1 MLSNFLFILNKANF
15 YSLKSYLKLGKR
27 HEKDNSAC
35 FMLQACEELI
45 DKSV

>member
-15 YSLKSYLKLGKR
+15 FPLKFYLKLSLESK
-27 HEKDNSAC
+27 AIVPA